1 MNRLADGGPRAGA
14 GLRATS
20 LALLGVF
27 LLQGCYTVK
36 AVEEPGGPRPGS
48 RVVASLTADGS
59 QQLASQ
65 VGPRVVAV
73 EGVLD
78 EATPSELS
86 LRLVRTEGANQ
97 VSTFWN
103 QEEVS
108 IPRPAIAQLRE
119 RRLDRPRS
127 YLVAG
132 LIVGGA
138 ALAAVLTRGI
148 FAGDDGGGPIPT
160 PTQ

>member
-1 MNRLADGGPRAGA
+1 MNRLAEGAPRTGT
-14 GLRATS
+14 GRRATS

-27 LLQGCYTVK
+27 VLQGCYTVK
-36 AVEEPGGPRPGS
+36 QVEAGGPRPGS

-78 EATPSELS
+78 EATPSQLS

-103 QEEVS
+103 QEEVT
-108 IPRPAIAQLRE
+108 IPRPAISQLRE
-119 RRLDRPRS
+119 RTLDRTRS
-127 YLVAG
+127 YLMAAV
-132 LIVGGA
+132 IVGAA

-148 FAGDDGGGPIPT
+148 FAGDGGGGPIPS
-160 PTQ
+160 PAN

>member
-1 MNRLADGGPRAGA
+1 MNGLADGARRPRGV
-14 GLRATS
+14 LRATS
-20 LALLGVF
+20 LGLLGVF
-27 LLQGCYTVK
+27 ALQGCYSVK
-36 AVEEPGGPRPGS
+36 VIEAGGPQPGT

-78 EATPSELS
+78 EATPSALS

-103 QEEVS
+103 QEEVT
-108 IPRPAIAQLRE
+108 IPRPAISQLRE
-119 RRLDRPRS
+119 RRLDRTRS

-138 ALAAVLTRGI
+138 ALAAALTRGI
-148 FAGDDGGGPIPT
+148 FAGDDGGGPIPS
-160 PTQ
+160 PAN